1 MRVLIFLSLM
11 FVIACGQKRACTK
24 DAYHCETFVVY
35 YPDEYDTLTV
45 NCCEAWTQS
54 IHGIT
59 HIMYRDSL
67 GKIETLYSSIST
79 PVKSINCND

>member
-1 MRVLIFLSLM
+1 MKVLLFLSLI
-11 FVIACGQKRACTK
+11 FVISCGQKHACQT
-24 DAYHCETFVVY
+24 YHCETFVVY

-59 HIMYRDSL
+59 RIMYQDSL